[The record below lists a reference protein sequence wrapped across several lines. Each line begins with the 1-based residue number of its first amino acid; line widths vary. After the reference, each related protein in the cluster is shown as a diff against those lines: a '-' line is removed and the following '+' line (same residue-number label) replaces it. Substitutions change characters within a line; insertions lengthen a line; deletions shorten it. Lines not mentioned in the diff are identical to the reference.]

1 MSGGSVSLSGWQV
14 RIETMS
20 RSLMGLTFA
29 GLTDVGLHR
38 AVNQDSYYLS
48 PTGDLF
54 IVADGMGGHAG
65 GQEASEL
72 TTDAIEKYAAAH
84 KKSDITTSA
93 LLQAA
98 VLSANNAILADQ
110 QAHPERLDMGTT
122 VVVVM
127 LREGEFW
134 CAHVGDSRLYLLRE
148 REFFQITQDHTWVA
162 QAIKDGDLM
171 PDQLQHHP
179 WKHVLSQCVGRED
192 LLTVDTQQIL
202 VEPGDRLLLC
212 SDGLTEELSSDAIMT
227 CLQSAKTCQEAVVK
241 LVEAAKA
248 RGGRDNITAIALSV
262 PETTSALIPTLN
274 TDLLKG

>member
-1 MSGGSVSLSGWQV
+1 
-14 RIETMS
+14 
-20 RSLMGLTFA
+20 MGFTFA

-38 AVNQDSYYLS
+38 AANQDSYHLS
-48 PTGDLF
+48 PMGDLF

-65 GQEASEL
+65 GQEASQL
-72 TTDAIEKYAAAH
+72 TTDAIQKYVAAH
-84 KKSDITTSA
+84 KESDMTTSA
-93 LLQAA
+93 LLQGAIF
-98 VLSANNAILADQ
+98 SANNAILADQ

-127 LREGEFW
+127 FREGQFW
-134 CAHVGDSRLYLLRE
+134 CAHVGDSRLYLLTE
-148 REFFQITQDHTWVA
+148 KGLFQITQDHTWVA

-171 PDQLQHHP
+171 PNQLQHHP

-192 LLTVDTQQIL
+192 LLTIDAQQL
-202 VEPGDRLLLC
+202 QVEPGDWLLLC

-227 CLQSAKTCQEAVVK
+227 CLHAAKTCQEAVVE

-248 RGGRDNITAIALSV
+248 QGGRDNITAIVLSI
-262 PETTSALIPTLN
+262 PAATSKLTPTLN